1 MWKCRVAVPY
11 GSHEPCVALDT
22 SCIKHIIVPIDRQLE
37 KSRFTI
43 EAKLWACE
51 ELPRLGE
58 PLVVWEI
65 ELIGLHEMERPSLAV
80 GSAIP

>member
-51 ELPRLGE
+51 ELPRLG
-58 PLVVWEI
+58 
-65 ELIGLHEMERPSLAV
+65 
-80 GSAIP
+80 